1 MSNNGNITK
10 VEGSKEFIEF
20 LKFSE
25 EVGMD
30 SSMVQAAGGNTSM
43 KLGDTM
49 WVKASGK
56 WLMNACSE
64 EIMVP
69 VKTLKVQSIIKNE
82 GTNNEKLINNTIS
95 DDSNTNLRP
104 SVETPL
110 HAALDFK
117 YVLHTHDVNIIS
129 FAILKNSQTKLD
141 KLLSGFKWKFIPYIK
156 PGIKLSRIILKI
168 KSKEDNV
175 FILQNHGLI
184 VCGDDLEEIK
194 KLNFKI
200 RDCLKN
206 ELNKKIIIKSKNDN
220 NFEINLNNTQYKL
233 LNEDYAFDLANNKS
247 WLKKISLGAF
257 LPDILVFLGPK
268 ILQIKPD
275 EKKLSFKLNK
285 LSKLS
290 LPFNSCIILSGYG
303 VIIRKDSLNG
313 TIEMIKLLSELM
325 HRVPEEEKLE
335 YFNDGQVLSLLNWE
349 AEHYRQKLNQIY

>member
-1 MSNNGNITK
+1 MNSSNITRI
-10 VEGSKEFIEF
+10 EDSQEFIEF
-20 LKFSE
+20 LKFSK
-25 EVGMD
+25 EVGLD

-64 EIMVP
+64 EIMIP
-69 VKTLKVQSIIKNE
+69 VKTSKVKSILKNE
-82 GTNNEKLINNTIS
+82 GPNDEELINNTIS
-95 DDSNTNLRP
+95 DDSITNLRP

-110 HAALDFK
+110 HAVLDFK

-129 FAILKNSQTKLD
+129 FAILKNSRIKLD
-141 KLLSGFKWKFIPYIK
+141 KLLRGFKWKFIPYIK
-156 PGIKLSRIILKI
+156 PGIELSKLLLKI

-175 FILQNHGLI
+175 FILQNHGLV
-184 VCGDDLEEIK
+184 VCGDDLDEIK
-194 KLNFKI
+194 KLNLKI
-200 RDCLKN
+200 RGRLQN
-206 ELNKKIIIKSKNDN
+206 ELNKNIIIKPKDYN

-233 LNEDYAFDLANNKS
+233 LNEDYAFILANNKS

-268 ILQIKPD
+268 ILQINPIK
-275 EKKLSFKLNK
+275 KKLSFELNK

-313 TIEMIKLLSELM
+313 TIEMIRLLYELM
-325 HRVPEEEKLE
+325 HRIPEEEELE
-335 YFNDGQVLSLLNWE
+335 YFSDNQILSLLNWE

>member
-1 MSNNGNITK
+1 MNTITK
-10 VEGSKEFIEF
+10 TKIEDTEEFIKFLEFSKEIG
-20 LKFSE
+20 L
-25 EVGMD
+25 D
-30 SSMVQAAGGNTSM
+30 SSMVQAAGGNTSI

-69 VKTLKVQSIIKNE
+69 VKTSEVKSILKNNGPNDEEIINK
-82 GTNNEKLINNTIS
+82 KIS

-129 FAILKNSQTKLD
+129 FAILKNSKTKLD
-141 KLLSGFKWKFIPYIK
+141 ELLREFKWKFIPYIK
-156 PGIKLSRIILKI
+156 PGIELSKLLLKL

-184 VCGDDLEEIK
+184 VCGDDLDEIK
-194 KLNFKI
+194 KLNLKI
-200 RDCLKN
+200 RDCLQN
-206 ELNKKIIIKSKNDN
+206 ELNKNIIIKSENNN
-220 NFEINLNNTQYKL
+220 NFEINLKNTQYKI

-257 LPDILVFLGPK
+257 LPDVLIFLGPK

-313 TIEMIKLLSELM
+313 TVEMIKLLYELM
-325 HRVPEEEKLE
+325 HRVPEEEEIE

>member
-1 MSNNGNITK
+1 MNTITK
-10 VEGSKEFIEF
+10 TKIEDTEEFIKFLEFSKEIG
-20 LKFSE
+20 L
-25 EVGMD
+25 D
-30 SSMVQAAGGNTSM
+30 SSMVQAAGGNTSI

-69 VKTLKVQSIIKNE
+69 VKTSEVKSILKNNGPNDEEIINK
-82 GTNNEKLINNTIS
+82 KIS

-129 FAILKNSQTKLD
+129 FAILKNSKTKLD
-141 KLLSGFKWKFIPYIK
+141 ELLREFKWKFIPYIK
-156 PGIKLSRIILKI
+156 PGIELSKLLLKL

-184 VCGDDLEEIK
+184 VCGDDLDEIK
-194 KLNFKI
+194 KLNLKI
-200 RDCLKN
+200 RDCLQN
-206 ELNKKIIIKSKNDN
+206 ELNKNIIIKSENKN
-220 NFEINLNNTQYKL
+220 NFKINLKNTQYKI

-257 LPDILVFLGPK
+257 LPDVLIFLGPK

-313 TIEMIKLLSELM
+313 TVEMIKLLYELM
-325 HRVPEEEKLE
+325 HRVPEEEELE

>member
-1 MSNNGNITK
+1 LNTISKTK
-10 VEGSKEFIEF
+10 VEDTEEFIKFLEFSKE
-20 LKFSE
+20 
-25 EVGMD
+25 VGLD
-30 SSMVQAAGGNTSM
+30 SSMVQAAGGNTSI

-69 VKTLKVQSIIKNE
+69 VKTSKVKSILKNE
-82 GTNNEKLINNTIS
+82 GPNDEELINKTIC

-129 FAILKNSQTKLD
+129 FAILKNSKIKLD
-141 KLLSGFKWKFIPYIK
+141 ELLRGFKWKFIPYIK
-156 PGIKLSRIILKI
+156 PGIELSKLLLQI
-168 KSKEDNV
+168 KSREDNV

-184 VCGDDLEEIK
+184 VCGDDLDEIK
-194 KLNFKI
+194 KLNLKI
-200 RDCLKN
+200 RDCLQN
-206 ELNKKIIIKSKNDN
+206 ELNKNIIIKSEDNN
-220 NFEINLNNTQYKL
+220 NFEINLNNTQYKI

-257 LPDILVFLGPK
+257 LPDVLIFLGPK

-285 LSKLS
+285 LSELS

-313 TIEMIKLLSELM
+313 TIEMIKLLYELM
-325 HRVPEEEKLE
+325 HRVPEEEELE

-349 AEHYRQKLNQIY
+349 AEHYRQKINQIY

>member
-1 MSNNGNITK
+1 MK
-10 VEGSKEFIEF
+10 VKDTHEFTNFLEFSKE
-20 LKFSE
+20 
-25 EVGMD
+25 VGLD

-82 GTNNEKLINNTIS
+82 GTNDENLINNTIS

-156 PGIKLSRIILKI
+156 PGIELSRLILKI

-194 KLNFKI
+194 KLNLKI

-206 ELNKKIIIKSKNDN
+206 ELNKNIITKSKNNN

-349 AEHYRQKLNQIY
+349 AEHYRQKLNQIYL

>member
-1 MSNNGNITK
+1 MNTITK
-10 VEGSKEFIEF
+10 TKIEDTEEFIKFLEFSKEIG
-20 LKFSE
+20 L
-25 EVGMD
+25 D
-30 SSMVQAAGGNTSM
+30 SSMVQAAGGNTSI

-69 VKTLKVQSIIKNE
+69 VKTSEVKSILKNE
-82 GTNNEKLINNTIS
+82 GPNDEEIINKKIS
-95 DDSNTNLRP
+95 DESNTNLRP

-129 FAILKNSQTKLD
+129 FAILKNSKTKLD
-141 KLLSGFKWKFIPYIK
+141 ELLREFKWKFIPYIK
-156 PGIKLSRIILKI
+156 PGIELSKLLLKL

-184 VCGDDLEEIK
+184 VCGDDLDEIK
-194 KLNFKI
+194 KLNLKI
-200 RDCLKN
+200 RDCLQN
-206 ELNKKIIIKSKNDN
+206 ELNKNIIIKSENNN
-220 NFEINLNNTQYKL
+220 NFEINLKNTQYKI

-247 WLKKISLGAF
+247 WLKKISLGSF
-257 LPDILVFLGPK
+257 LPDVLIFLGPK

-290 LPFNSCIILSGYG
+290 LPFNSCIILLGYG

-313 TIEMIKLLSELM
+313 TVEMIKLLYELM
-325 HRVPEEEKLE
+325 HRVPEEEELE

>member
-1 MSNNGNITK
+1 MNTICKTK
-10 VEGSKEFIEF
+10 VEDTEEFIKFLEFSKE
-20 LKFSE
+20 
-25 EVGMD
+25 VGLD
-30 SSMVQAAGGNTSM
+30 SSMVQAAGGNTSI

-69 VKTLKVQSIIKNE
+69 VKTSKVKSILKNE
-82 GTNNEKLINNTIS
+82 GPNDEELINKTIC

-129 FAILKNSQTKLD
+129 FAILKNSKIKLD
-141 KLLSGFKWKFIPYIK
+141 ELLRGFKWKFIPYIK
-156 PGIKLSRIILKI
+156 PGIELSKLLLQI
-168 KSKEDNV
+168 KSREDNV

-184 VCGDDLEEIK
+184 VCGDDLDEIK
-194 KLNFKI
+194 KLNLKI
-200 RDCLKN
+200 RDCLQN
-206 ELNKKIIIKSKNDN
+206 ELNKNIIIKSEDNN
-220 NFEINLNNTQYKL
+220 NFEINLNNTQYKI

-257 LPDILVFLGPK
+257 LPDVLIFLGPK

-313 TIEMIKLLSELM
+313 TIEMIKLLYELM
-325 HRVPEEEKLE
+325 HRVPEEEELE

-349 AEHYRQKLNQIY
+349 AEHYRQKINQIY